1 MDIKVYEQLP
11 EDTKYIRRNVFIEEQ
26 GFENEFDDID
36 DMSTHILIYESSDP
50 VATCRL
56 YYNDERQNYVIG
68 RIAVLKKFRGKNYG
82 DELIKMAEQEI
93 VKMQGK
99 TVHLAAQ
106 VRVSAFYKKNG
117 YIALDEV
124 HIDEGCMSFKARCC
138 RCNLYSARLIWIFCF

>member
-1 MDIKVYEQLP
+1 MDIKVYKQLP
-11 EDTKYIRRNVFIEEQ
+11 EDAKYIRRNVFIEEQ

-56 YYNDERQNYVIG
+56 YYNDERQSFVIG

-82 DELIKMAEQEI
+82 AELIKMAEQEI
-93 VKMQGK
+93 VKMHGE
-99 TVHLAAQ
+99 TVHLSAQ

-124 HIDEGCMSFKARCC
+124 YVDEGCPHVWMKKELR
-138 RCNLYSARLIWIFCF
+138 

>member
-11 EDTKYIRRNVFIEEQ
+11 EDAKYIRRNVFIEEQ

-36 DMSTHILIYESSDP
+36 DMSTHILIYESSIP

-56 YYNDERQNYVIG
+56 YYNDERQSHVIG

-82 DELIKMAEQEI
+82 AELIKMAEQEI

-99 TVHLAAQ
+99 TAHLSAQ

-117 YIALDEV
+117 YIAMDEV
-124 HIDEGCMSFKARCC
+124 HVDEGCPHVWMKKELR
-138 RCNLYSARLIWIFCF
+138 

>member
-1 MDIKVYEQLP
+1 MDIKLYEQLP
-11 EDTKYIRRNVFIEEQ
+11 EDAKYIRRNVFIEEQ

-56 YYNDERQNYVIG
+56 YYNDERQSFVIG
-68 RIAVLKKFRGKNYG
+68 RIAVLEKFRGKNYG
-82 DELIKMAEQEI
+82 VELIKMAEQEI

-99 TVHLAAQ
+99 TVHLSAQ

-124 HIDEGCMSFKARCC
+124 YVDEGCLHVWMKKELR
-138 RCNLYSARLIWIFCF
+138 

>member
-1 MDIKVYEQLP
+1 MDIKLYEQLP
-11 EDTKYIRRNVFIEEQ
+11 EDAKYIRRNVFIEEQ

-50 VATCRL
+50 VATCRF
-56 YYNDERQNYVIG
+56 YYNDERQSFVIG
-68 RIAVLKKFRGKNYG
+68 RIAVLEKFRGKNYG
-82 DELIKMAEQEI
+82 VELIKMAEQEI

-99 TVHLAAQ
+99 TVHLSAQ

-124 HIDEGCMSFKARCC
+124 YVDEGCLHVWMKKELR
-138 RCNLYSARLIWIFCF
+138 